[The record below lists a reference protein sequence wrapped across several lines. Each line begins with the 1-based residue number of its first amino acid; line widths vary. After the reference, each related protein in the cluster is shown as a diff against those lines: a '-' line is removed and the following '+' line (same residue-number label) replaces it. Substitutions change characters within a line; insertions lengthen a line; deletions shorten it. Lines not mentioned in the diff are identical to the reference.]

1 MTSVRAV
8 ILVSLAA
15 VLSNPATAGD
25 RQLPGRVIRVIDGD
39 SLVLDVRGSHFG
51 IELAGIDA
59 PELNQPWGQNAA
71 RRLQHLLT
79 GAFVVV
85 AVQDDGG
92 AQDLAGTITFK
103 GRDVAYDLLYDG
115 LAWSTRRGDDESTH
129 AITAGPR
136 PPADPYT
143 AAEDMARL
151 SARGLWSDTRP
162 IPPWVW
168 RQRRG
173 GIDGSNGSNGPRPDR
188 PIRR

>member
-15 VLSNPATAGD
+15 GLSNPAGAGD

-39 SLVLDVRGSHFG
+39 SLVLDVRGSHVG
-51 IELAGIDA
+51 VELAGIDA

-71 RRLQHLLT
+71 ARLQHLLT

-85 AVQDDGG
+85 AVQEDGG
-92 AQDLAGTITFK
+92 ARDLAGTISFK
-103 GRDVAYDLLYDG
+103 GQDVAYGLVYDG
-115 LAWSTRRGDDESTH
+115 LAWSTRRHDDEPTH
-129 AITAGPR
+129 TITPEPR
-136 PPADPYT
+136 PPAHPYT

-151 SARGLWSDTRP
+151 SARGLWSDPQP

-173 GIDGSNGSNGPRPDR
+173 GLGGSQGP
-188 PIRR
+188 